1 MTQPFRTCF
10 LTGMVF
16 SLVAAVLPARAQV
29 LYGTVVGKVED
40 QTGAVVAMPLG
51 NYRNFQTLINLV
63 PGATPGQFQNSITST
78 PARSL
83 TTNINGTNRNSND
96 TRLDGALD
104 IYVWLPH
111 HTLYNPPADTIETVN
126 ISTNA
131 FDAEQGLAGGA
142 AINVTPKR
150 GTNAIHGTA
159 FAFQDNAVLRARNF
173 FQVGEKPKP
182 SLNIDGGTV
191 GGPIVRNKLFFFGG
205 WEGTR
210 ERTGF
215 FGRYSVPT
223 ADQRAGD
230 VSAYPGALS

>member
-40 QTGAVVAMPLG
+40 QTGAVVAKTLISLTNPAAGQSREATTDNEGRYSISNVVPGSYELTVAATGFRKYTQTGIEITINTVTRVDVRLEVGQVSETVSVAASAATLQTDKSDLHVELDQRAVTNMPLG

-111 HTLYNPPADTIETVN
+111 HTLY
-126 ISTNA
+126 
-131 FDAEQGLAGGA
+131 
-142 AINVTPKR
+142 
-150 GTNAIHGTA
+150 
-159 FAFQDNAVLRARNF
+159 
-173 FQVGEKPKP
+173 
-182 SLNIDGGTV
+182 
-191 GGPIVRNKLFFFGG
+191 
-205 WEGTR
+205 
-210 ERTGF
+210 
-215 FGRYSVPT
+215 
-223 ADQRAGD
+223 
-230 VSAYPGALS
+230 